1 MQWFHHRHKKA
12 LAEALEKM
20 KAELMLVGFISLL
33 LTVFQDPISKI
44 CISKEAG
51 DVMLPCHLPKAADY
65 ADKGDKGSR
74 RRLLSLFQAEMSH
87 RRSLAAAV
95 ADVCAEKVSSL
106 PCARQSPLL

>member
-1 MQWFHHRHKKA
+1 
-12 LAEALEKM
+12 
-20 KAELMLVGFISLL
+20 MLVGFISLL

-106 PCARQSPLL
+106 PCARQSKLLFYRLAT